1 MSCTA
6 SPGQFCSPLY
16 NRPIICP
23 EDWYCPGG
31 VVMAQRCPDSRWSA
45 VGSIYS
51 EDCHEHMNVGLAVVF
66 VLFFMLPILSA
77 CIWCASWEWIERNK
91 TPYYYVDPLY
101 SGVYS
106 DEASVLGGTRSTYSC
121 D

>member
-1 MSCTA
+1 
-6 SPGQFCSPLY
+6 
-16 NRPIICP
+16 
-23 EDWYCPGG
+23 
-31 VVMAQRCPDSRWSA
+31 MAQRCPDSRWSA